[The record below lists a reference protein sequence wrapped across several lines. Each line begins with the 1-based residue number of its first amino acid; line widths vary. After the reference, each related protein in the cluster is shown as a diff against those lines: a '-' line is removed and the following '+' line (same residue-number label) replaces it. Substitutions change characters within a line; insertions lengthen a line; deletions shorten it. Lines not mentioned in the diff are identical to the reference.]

1 MNHYDLSRYQCM
13 KQLFDQP
20 VEIEAMEEKSRKG
33 RCAEIKAVKRSHGS
47 RQGARQMF

>member
-1 MNHYDLSRYQCM
+1 M

-33 RCAEIKAVKRSHGS
+33 NWGC
-47 RQGARQMF
+47 QMCWN